1 MKNALLFFC
10 LCFTASA
17 ASAQQLY
24 FPPLTGNTWET
35 VTPASLGWCEQYLDS
50 LDEMLDNTNSKAFI
64 ILKDGKIAHEKY
76 FDAFT
81 QDSIWYWASAGKS
94 LTAFL
99 VGLAQEQGHLNIHD
113 KTSDYLG
120 TGWSAVPP
128 AKEDS
133 ITIWHQLTM
142 TSGLDDGVP
151 ENFCTLDTCLQY
163 MADAGTRW
171 AYHNGVYHLLHD
183 VIEEAKARGLSR
195 KHSNARPAGKGN
207 ATRTRLW

>member
-94 LTAFL
+94 LTSLL
-99 VGLAQEQGHLNIHD
+99 VGISQQEGFLYIKYNRHLKLARQ
-113 KTSDYLG
+113 
-120 TGWSAVPP
+120 
-128 AKEDS
+128 
-133 ITIWHQLTM
+133 
-142 TSGLDDGVP
+142 
-151 ENFCTLDTCLQY
+151 
-163 MADAGTRW
+163 
-171 AYHNGVYHLLHD
+171 
-183 VIEEAKARGLSR
+183 
-195 KHSNARPAGKGN
+195 
-207 ATRTRLW
+207 